1 MSRLQEFVRRSY
13 TACVAWLRRRLT
25 MAGDSSDILPG
36 SYLPASRPH
45 AGRSAADPEDSPADH
60 RPGSGDSP
68 GDWRRLGRQLR
79 SLRSRQG
86 EQALCPGTQP
96 GHAATCGQ
104 ATTSDGTRCR
114 VPRSPGGTHSPS
126 RRRGRYRG
134 EHLHLMHD
142 SGCAGGHPWDCTRT
156 EARRP
161 AHLFRTGV
169 GPRSPS
175 ATLAGAVGGDLSL
188 AIPRLVLDAGY
199 SGAPAA
205 ERLPDRAHGGGVHRR
220 IPKIVVILLVGHGD
234 SAISLAVT

>member
-1 MSRLQEFVRRSY
+1 MSPV
-13 TACVAWLRRRLT
+13 RRRLT
-25 MAGDSSDILPG
+25 VTGDSSAILPG
-36 SYLPASRPH
+36 SYLPPSHPH
-45 AGRSAADPEDSPADH
+45 AGRSAAHPERSPADH
-60 RPGSGDSP
+60 PPGSRKSSGD
-68 GDWRRLGRQLR
+68 RRRFGCKLR

-114 VPRSPGGTHSPS
+114 VPRPPGGTHSPS

-134 EHLHLMHD
+134 EHLHVMHD
-142 SGCAGGHPWDCTRT
+142 SGCAGGHPWDCTRS

-161 AHLFRTGV
+161 PHLLRTGV
-169 GPRSPS
+169 GPRSSS

-188 AIPRLVLDAGY
+188 AVPRLVLDTGY

-205 ERLPDRAHGGGVHRR
+205 ERLPDRAHGGWVHRR

-234 SAISLAVT
+234 SAISLAVTRAAASRVLEGVGHGP